1 MIPFIV
7 FTTLLAVLAAGMVIS
22 RGCIGTFDPVTLGE
36 HRRQDEEPARTKL
49 GGLLRGIRKAFRQ
62 WRERVRQASD
72 YAGLLSPRFSPMAP
86 GMAMSD
92 VPLTWRKDWEI

>member
-7 FTTLLAVLAAGMVIS
+7 FAPLLALFAAGYAVS
-22 RGCIGTFDPVTLGE
+22 RQAIGTLEPVTLA
-36 HRRQDEEPARTKL
+36 HRMPEEAEPARTRL

-72 YAGLLSPRFSPMAP
+72 CAGLLSPRFSPMAP

-92 VPLTWRKDWEI
+92 VPLNWREDWEI

>member
-7 FTTLLAVLAAGMVIS
+7 FAPLLALFAAGYAVS
-22 RGCIGTFDPVTLGE
+22 RQAIGTLEPVTLA
-36 HRRQDEEPARTKL
+36 HRMPEEAEPARTRL

-62 WRERVRQASD
+62 WRERARQD
-72 YAGLLSPRFSPMAP
+72 HGGTFSPRWSPYAP

-92 VPLTWRKDWEI
+92 VPLNWRKDWEI